1 MYYDQRDMQAQIDG
15 LYAQDWD
22 VFATLKFAD
31 GYKIQPARAQKILLK
46 TWHILDRAYFGM
58 VGVERGV
65 RVQRYA
71 VMHMGKSGKNLHYHC
86 VAHSV
91 GNQTQFCNLLQ
102 NVWCNSFAE
111 TADITQC
118 DAVPVLDKRAVSVYM
133 YHEFPKLGH
142 NTCVDAVMHTGQA
155 TDLGKFRGIQQ
166 MRRVL
171 RLMDKIDLGN
181 DLG

>member
-1 MYYDQRDMQAQIDG
+1 MHYDYRDMQAQIDG

-31 GYKIQPARAQKILLK
+31 GYKIQPVAAQKILLK
-46 TWHILDRAYFGM
+46 TWNILDRAYFGR

-65 RVQRYA
+65 RIQRYA
-71 VMHMGKSGKNLHYHC
+71 VRHMGKSGKNLHFHC
-86 VAHSV
+86 VANSV
-91 GNQTQFCNLLQ
+91 GNRTLFCDLLQ
-102 NVWCNSFAE
+102 NVWCRSFSE

-133 YHEFPKLGH
+133 YHEFPRLGH
-142 NTCVDAVMHTGQA
+142 DTCVDAVMHTGQA
-155 TDLGKFRGIQQ
+155 RDLGKFRGLQQ